1 MRLLAIIVVV
11 LGIVILFFGMSAT
24 YAFYSTGRVFLWHAV
39 LSLAPGVLVL
49 AIGYGL
55 SRRA

>member
-24 YAFYSTGRVFLWHAV
+24 YAFYSTGRASLWHAV
-39 LSLAPGVLVL
+39 LSLAPGILVLV
-49 AIGYGL
+49 IGYRL